1 MHIYVI
7 TNLTNRKQYVGQTI
21 QNPKDRWHRHTSVN
35 NSNTVIGRA
44 IKKYGKE
51 NFSFEVVDKAN
62 STEELN
68 IKEREWIAKLGTYE
82 NGYNSSKGD
91 KNMPMEESTKSKIS
105 TKLTGIKRP
114 YFNKPV
120 VEVTSGIEFNS
131 QTEAFN
137 HFKLGRN
144 VVYDSIKRGRA
155 TKSGLIF
162 RFKEI

>member
-21 QNPKDRWHRHTSVN
+21 QNPRDRWHRHTSVN
-35 NSNTVIGRA
+35 NFNTVIGRA

-51 NFSFEVVDKAN
+51 NFKFEVVDSA
-62 STEELN
+62 SSVEELN
-68 IKEREWIAKLGTYE
+68 IKEREWIVKLDTYR

-91 KNMPMEESTKSKIS
+91 KNMPMEELTKSKIS
-105 TKLTGIKRP
+105 SKLIGHKRP

-120 VEVTSGIEFNS
+120 IEITTGKEFES

-137 HFKLGRN
+137 YFNLGRN
-144 VVYDSIKRGRA
+144 TVYNSIKNGVKTR
-155 TKSGLIF
+155 SGLIF
-162 RFKEI
+162 KFKET